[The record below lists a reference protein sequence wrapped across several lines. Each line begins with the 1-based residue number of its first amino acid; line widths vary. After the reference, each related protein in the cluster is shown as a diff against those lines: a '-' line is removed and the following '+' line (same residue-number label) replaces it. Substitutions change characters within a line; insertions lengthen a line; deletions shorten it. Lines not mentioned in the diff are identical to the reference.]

1 MIASLAMCL
10 RYSFLMSAEA
20 DRLEK
25 AIAGVLEDG
34 IRTADIYSD
43 GMKKVST
50 SEMGDAI
57 LEKLKRTAV

>member
-1 MIASLAMCL
+1 MG
-10 RYSFLMSAEA
+10 AEA

-25 AIAGVLEDG
+25 AISAVLDDGV
-34 IRTADIYSD
+34 RTADIYSE

-57 LEKLKRTAV
+57 LQKFKMMAAWNRLFQAD